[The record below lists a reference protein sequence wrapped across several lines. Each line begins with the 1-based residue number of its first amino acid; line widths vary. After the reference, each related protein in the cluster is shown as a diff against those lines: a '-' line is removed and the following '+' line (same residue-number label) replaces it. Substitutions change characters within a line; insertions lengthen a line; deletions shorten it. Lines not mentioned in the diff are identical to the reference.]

1 MGMGRPREFDLDRA
15 LDHALEV
22 FWRNGY
28 EGASIAELTEAMGI
42 NPPSLYAAF
51 GNKEV
56 LFRKALERYV
66 AQYARYWD
74 DALAAPTA
82 RGMVEHLLREAA
94 NFLSDECNPRGCLMV
109 RSVVSCGDAAE
120 AIQQQ
125 LAAQRS
131 EAEARVRARLE
142 RAKDEGLMP
151 PDLDPGD
158 FARYLMAVME
168 GMAVRAAG
176 GAGRQ
181 ELERIAEM
189 ALRMWPA

>member
-51 GNKEV
+51 GNKEE

-74 DALAAPTA
+74 DALAVPTA

>member
-1 MGMGRPREFDLDRA
+1 MAHSIKPVLCVVTSHPIKGDTGQPTGFWLSELTHALAVLQDAGIPYHLASVRGGQPPIDGFDLSDK
-15 LDHALEV
+15 V
-22 FWRNGY
+22 N
-28 EGASIAELTEAMGI
+28 
-42 NPPSLYAAF
+42 
-51 GNKEV
+51 
-56 LFRKALERYV
+56 
-66 AQYARYWD
+66 ARYWD

>member
-51 GNKEV
+51 GNKEE